1 MNFYKCPICQDKLYL
16 EEKTWKCAANHSFD
30 VAKEGY
36 VNLLPVNKKR
46 SKEPGDNKAMLQS
59 RRSFL
64 NQGDYGFLAD
74 KLVLMINNCDDK
86 QLNILDLGCGEG
98 YYLEQV
104 RKRLEQIQKAPDVGG
119 TINFAALDIS
129 KFAVQMTAKRNKQAS
144 CSVASAVDT
153 PYLEQ
158 SFDIIYNVFAPY
170 SEVENHRILK
180 PEGRF
185 ILIGP
190 GANHLQELSAHIYND
205 VVSHSGNSKQ
215 LQDSQ
220 CFSLCNCE
228 TLQTQ
233 VTIPQNQ
240 IENLLAMTPYYWS
253 TSQQQKESLFAMENL
268 TVTLHFQIFEY
279 VKLSC

>member
-1 MNFYKCPICQDKLYL
+1 MNFYKCPLCQDKLL
-16 EEKTWKCAANHSFD
+16 LVEKTWKCTANHCFD

-59 RRSFL
+59 RRTFL
-64 NQGDYGFLAD
+64 NQGYYTLLAN
-74 KLVLMINNCDDK
+74 KLLEVFNSCEEK
-86 QLNILDLGCGEG
+86 QLNVLDLGCGEG
-98 YYLEQV
+98 YYLEY
-104 RKRLEQIQKAPDVGG
+104 IQQGLSEDKEVS
-119 TINFAALDIS
+119 FAALDIS
-129 KFAVQMTAKRNKQAS
+129 KFAVQMTAKRNKRAL

-158 SFDIIYNVFAPY
+158 SFDRIYNVFSPY
-170 SEVENHRILK
+170 NEVENHRILK

-190 GANHLQELSAHIYND
+190 GANHLQELSAQIYKD
-205 VVSHSGNSKQ
+205 VFPHAGNSKQ

-220 CFSLCNCE
+220 LFSLCQSE
-228 TLQTQ
+228 TLQQQ
-233 VTIPQNQ
+233 VTIPQKQ

-253 TSQQQKESLFAMENL
+253 TSEQQKESLFAMENL
-268 TVTLHFQIFEY
+268 TVTLHFQMFEY
-279 VKLSC
+279 AKLS